1 MEIGYIKIIFSAD
14 SSIWITTLI
23 LNICL
28 VYLCNMGLMSNIPE
42 PLLFNPLKHYLP
54 FIRQYVNCKAEKE
67 SYPGSPDFIK
77 ELKHLGN
84 CVMDIY
90 KGNMTQNEIFTEVIH
105 FLGKYNILSRDLFS
119 RWAGTSYSSY
129 RIITISDGSQWIMKY
144 HEHDRRY
151 VHIFP
156 SRSSPHTFRLKANT
170 LKSAILYQVLI
181 GKDYISDDDLNRA
194 RALAGLSPVRE
205 VGDAEAITE
214 LIEIL
219 RG

>member
-1 MEIGYIKIIFSAD
+1 MDLTSD
-14 SSIWITTLI
+14 
-23 LNICL
+23 
-28 VYLCNMGLMSNIPE
+28 IPE

-54 FIRQYVNCKAEKE
+54 FIRQYVNCKAETE

-90 KGNMTQNEIFTEVIH
+90 KGDLSQCEIFAEVIS
-105 FLGKYNILSRDLFS
+105 FLRKFKILSRDSYS
-119 RWAGTSYSSY
+119 RWAGTSYSSF
-129 RIITISDGSQWIMKY
+129 RIITISDGSQWTMKY
-144 HEHDRRY
+144 HEHDSRY

-156 SRSSPHTFRLKANT
+156 SRLSPHTFRVKANT

-181 GKDYISDDDLNRA
+181 GKNYISDDDLNRA

-205 VGDAEAITE
+205 VSDAEAITE
-214 LIEIL
+214 MIEIL
-219 RG
+219 RE

>member
-1 MEIGYIKIIFSAD
+1 MD
-14 SSIWITTLI
+14 
-23 LNICL
+23 
-28 VYLCNMGLMSNIPE
+28 LMSDIPE

-54 FIRQYVNCKAEKE
+54 FIRQYVNQKSESE

-90 KGNMTQNEIFTEVIH
+90 KGNLNQSDIFIEVTN
-105 FLGKYNILSRDLFS
+105 FLRENKIISRDLYS

-129 RIITISDGSQWIMKY
+129 RIITISDGSQWTLKY
-144 HEHDRRY
+144 HEHDSRY

-156 SRSSPHTFRLKANT
+156 SRLSPHTFRLKANT

-205 VGDAEAITE
+205 VSDAEAITE
-214 LIEIL
+214 MIEIL

>member
-1 MEIGYIKIIFSAD
+1 
-14 SSIWITTLI
+14 
-23 LNICL
+23 
-28 VYLCNMGLMSNIPE
+28 MSHIPE

-54 FIRQYVNCKAEKE
+54 FIREYVNRKSETE
-67 SYPGSPDFIK
+67 SYPGSPDFIR

-90 KGNMTQNEIFTEVIH
+90 KGDLGQDAIFMEVITYLEKNKIRSH
-105 FLGKYNILSRDLFS
+105 ESYA
-119 RWAGTSYSSY
+119 RWAGTSHSSF
-129 RIITISDGSQWIMKY
+129 RIIELQDSSLWTMKY
-144 HEHDRRY
+144 HEHETRF

-156 SRSSPHTFRLKANT
+156 SRLSPHTFRVKANT
-170 LKSAILYQVLI
+170 LKSAIMYQVLI

-205 VGDAEAITE
+205 AGDAEAVTE
-214 LIEIL
+214 MIEIL